1 MTSLQRL
8 LPFLFL
14 ILFTVSFTACDDDDP
29 FEIDYSDAPPPFDI
43 ENAERTETESGLIYY
58 VVEEGGGAFEVESR
72 DRVSVYYTGRRE
84 SNGEIFDSSY
94 RNGSQA
100 ASTFNSLGN
109 LIEGFREGLIGM
121 KEGEKRVLIIPP
133 ELGYG
138 NSESSNLSD
147 ETLRFDIELAAINS
161 N

>member
-1 MTSLQRL
+1 MTSLRNL
-8 LPFLFL
+8 LPFLLL
-14 ILFTVSFTACDDDDP
+14 IIFTLSFTACDDDP

-43 ENAERTETESGLIYY
+43 ENAERVETESGLVYY
-58 VVEEGGGAFEVESR
+58 VVEEGGGAFEVQRR
-72 DRVSVYYTGRRE
+72 DRIRVYYTGRRE

-94 RNGSQA
+94 RNGSQTPA
-100 ASTFNSLGN
+100 TFNSLN
-109 LIEGFREGLIGM
+109 DVIEGFREGLLGM

-138 NSESSNLSD
+138 NSETHRLRN
-147 ETLRFDIELAAINS
+147 ETLRFDVELAEITS

>member
-1 MTSLQRL
+1 MTSLRNLFPL
-8 LPFLFL
+8 LLL
-14 ILFTVSFTACDDDDP
+14 LVFTLAFSACDEDP
-29 FEIDYSDAPPPFDI
+29 FEIDYSSAPPPFDI
-43 ENAERTETESGLIYY
+43 ENAERVEKESGLVYY
-58 VVEEGGGAFEVESR
+58 IVEEGGGAFEVERR

-94 RNGSQA
+94 RNGNPA
-100 ASTFNSLGN
+100 PTVFNSLNN

-138 NSESSNLSD
+138 NSESSSLSD